1 MQWILLEIETTSP
14 HPPSSPPPSLP
25 DPSPHPQE
33 TGPIP
38 HPTEGRI
45 LLESSHVGLCELERR
60 LRERKR
66 SGVKGEEEDREKG
79 EEERGIIMR
88 RIAFSKE
95 KYCIEKD

>member
-1 MQWILLEIETTSP
+1 V
-14 HPPSSPPPSLP
+14 
-25 DPSPHPQE
+25 
-33 TGPIP
+33 
-38 HPTEGRI
+38 GR
-45 LLESSHVGLCELERR
+45 CELERR

-95 KYCIEKD
+95 KYCIEKDWVEQFKGTVSRDI